1 METSE
6 LIRPE
11 DIDIAPLIA
20 GLTRWVEFETPSER
34 PDLIDLLL
42 DDVEAT
48 FDGLSVQRRRHA
60 AKDGRGGMLEL
71 HYAPEGSSGCP
82 AVIMGH
88 VDTVWAVGTLAA
100 RPVRREGD
108 RLFGPGIFDMK
119 AGSYLATETLRRLAA
134 ATAPTPRPVTVLL
147 TGDEET
153 GSYASR
159 AVIEELA
166 RKAAFVLIPE
176 PSFGPDIA
184 VVTSRKGWGRFTLRA
199 KGRSAHAGGNLADG
213 RSAIV
218 EVARHILDI
227 ESRTDFDGGITF
239 NIGTVRGGTR
249 TNVVPAEAEIEIDM
263 RFMAAAA
270 GEAEVAAMLAR
281 NPFDPDI
288 TLEVEGGL
296 NRAPYERTEAVERL
310 YTASRALANALGMAL
325 GETMRGGVSDGNLA
339 AATGVPVLDGL
350 GCGGRGAHA
359 IDEQIDVATLA
370 PRAALIHAMMVSKEF
385 QRQALVSDR

>member
-1 METSE
+1 MNITG

-11 DIDIAPLIA
+11 QIDTVPLIA

-42 DDVEAT
+42 DDVEFT
-48 FDGLSVQRRRHA
+48 FDDLPVRRKRHP

-71 HYAPEGSSGCP
+71 HYAPEGSNGR
-82 AVIMGH
+82 AIVVMGH
-88 VDTVWAVGTLAA
+88 VDTVWAAGTLVD
-100 RPVRREGD
+100 RPVSRDGD

-119 AGSYLATETLRRLAA
+119 AGSYLAAETLRRLAMA
-134 ATAPTPRPVTVLL
+134 ATPVPRPVTLLL

-153 GSYASR
+153 GSHASR
-159 AVIEELA
+159 ALIEELA
-166 RKAAFVLIPE
+166 RGAAFVLIPE

-199 KGRSAHAGGNLADG
+199 RGLSAHAGGNLADG
-213 RSAIV
+213 RSAIR
-218 EVARHILDI
+218 EVAHHILDI
-227 ESRTDFDGGITF
+227 ESRTDFISGTTF
-239 NIGTVRGGTR
+239 NVGTVKGGTR

-263 RFMAAAA
+263 RVATAAA

-281 NPFDPDI
+281 SPHDGDVTI
-288 TLEVEGGL
+288 TVEGGM
-296 NRAPYERTEAVERL
+296 NRPPYERTEAVERL
-310 YTASRALANALGMAL
+310 YDASRALANTLGMEL

-339 AATGVPVLDGL
+339 AAMGVPVLDGL

-359 IDEQIDVATLA
+359 NDEQIDLATLA
-370 PRAALIHAMMVSKEF
+370 PRAALMHAMLVSEDF
-385 QRQALVSDR
+385 QRQALAQRN